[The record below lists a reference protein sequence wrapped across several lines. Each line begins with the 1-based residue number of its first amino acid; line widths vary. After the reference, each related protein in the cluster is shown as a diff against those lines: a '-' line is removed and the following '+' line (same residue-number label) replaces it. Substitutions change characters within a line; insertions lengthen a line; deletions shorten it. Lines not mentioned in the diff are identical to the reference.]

1 MMELAR
7 RNPGVVFIWAGGEP
21 KAVSAWAARIERE
34 RLSNL
39 RLLGFVPQK
48 ELPLIHAASDVLLMP
63 YERTIA
69 VSSGGDTAAFASP
82 MKAFEYLAAGR
93 AILSSD
99 LPVLHEVLNE
109 GNAVLLDPES
119 IDAWEAALRT
129 LVDDPSLRARLGQT
143 ARRDAA
149 RYSWLE
155 RTRRALEGIEPAP
168 GEREA

>member
-1 MMELAR
+1 
-7 RNPGVVFIWAGGEP
+7 VFIWAGGEP

-119 IDAWEAALRT
+119 IDAWETALRR